1 MEQNIIQIASNF
13 KYSGKIV
20 SYKPLGEGHINKTYL
35 VITDKNK
42 YTLQMINTHVFTD
55 PVGLMEN
62 IYNVTEFLKIK
73 IIRNGGDPLRET
85 LTVVKTN
92 NDEYIYIDDS
102 GNTWRSYLY
111 IDNVITCQEPTSFQ
125 LVYDTGHAFGT
136 FQNMLY
142 DYEADKLNETIKDFH
157 NTVQRIKNLEEAVK
171 KNSSGRAEQVQ
182 EEIDFVISRK
192 KDCSLIVEKINN
204 GKIPLRVTHNDT
216 KLNNVLFDKE
226 TNRPICILDLDTV
239 MPGSILYDFGDALRI
254 IGSSAVEDEKDLSK
268 VHFLIDNF
276 RIFTKGYL
284 DSIGRNITEEEV
296 ALLAFSVKLITLEI
310 GMRFLTDHINGDIY
324 FGIHREGH
332 NLDRARTQFNLV
344 REIEENMDLMIS
356 IVDKIHKGQQVNL

>member
-1 MEQNIIQIASNF
+1 MEQYIKKIASNF
-13 KYSGKIV
+13 RYSGKIV
-20 SYKPLGEGHINKTYL
+20 SFKPLGEGHINKTYL
-35 VITDKNK
+35 VITDKSK
-42 YTLQMINTHVFTD
+42 YTLQMINTNVFTD

-62 IYNVTEFLKIK
+62 IYNITEFLKKK
-73 IIRNGGDPLRET
+73 IVKNGGDPERET
-85 LTVVKTN
+85 LTVIQTIN
-92 NDEYIYIDDS
+92 NDFLYFDDS
-102 GNTWRSYLY
+102 GNAWRSYLY
-111 IDNVITCQEPTSFQ
+111 IDDAITCQEPTSTQ
-125 LVYDTGHAFGT
+125 LIYDSGYAFGT
-136 FQNMLY
+136 FQNMLH

-157 NTVQRIKNLEEAVK
+157 NTVQRVKNLVEAVK
-171 KNSSGRAEQVQ
+171 NNLSGRAEQVR
-182 EEIDFVISRK
+182 EEINFVISRK
-192 KDCSLIVEKINN
+192 NDCSIIVDMIKN
-204 GKIPLRVTHNDT
+204 GKIPLKVTHNDT

-276 RIFTKGYL
+276 RVFTKGYL
-284 DSIGRNITEEEV
+284 DSIGKNITEEEV

-332 NLDRARTQFNLV
+332 NLDRARTQFKLV
-344 REIEENMDLMIS
+344 REIEEKIDLMVS
-356 IVDKIHKGQQVNL
+356 IVNETHNGQQVNL